1 MTDDL
6 AFNAA
11 AHAEIRM
18 VPIDQIRLVNPRD
31 RNRKRFTQM
40 VENIGA
46 VGLKKPITARLADD
60 GMYELVCGQG
70 RIEAFQTLGETEI
83 PVVVLDITRE
93 ELLIMS
99 IIENS
104 ARLPV
109 TTMEGISELAALRDA
124 GASYE
129 AIGRQVGYSGQQV
142 SDLLQLYDH
151 GEERLLHAVRA
162 GDIPL
167 HSAVVIAECQGQPMQ
182 EALLRIQQE
191 QHLST
196 PELRRIRNLITARK
210 AFGPT
215 QGKTGSRPA
224 LTAEGIVRAVKKE
237 QERQR
242 ETLKKAQLCEKRLIF
257 VVNALKTLFRDEYFV
272 TLLRAE
278 SLNDLPRYLADAMH
292 GG

>member
-6 AFNAA
+6 AYNAA
-11 AHAEIRM
+11 AHADICM
-18 VPIDQIRLVNPRD
+18 VPLDQIRLVNPRE

-70 RIEAFQTLGETEI
+70 RIEAFRALGETTI
-83 PVVVLDITRE
+83 PVVVLNITRE

-104 ARLPV
+104 AHLPV
-109 TTMEGISELAALRDA
+109 TTMEGVAELAGLRES
-124 GASYE
+124 GYSYE
-129 AIGRQVGYSGQQV
+129 EIGRQVGFSGVQV
-142 SDLLQLYDH
+142 SDMLRLYDH
-151 GEERLLHAVRA
+151 GEERLLHAVRN
-162 GDIPL
+162 GEIPL

-182 EALLRIQQE
+182 EALLRIQRE
-191 QHLST
+191 QHLSAA
-196 PELRRIRNLITARK
+196 ELRRIRNLMTARK

-215 QGKTGSRPA
+215 QGKTGSRQA

-257 VVNALKTLFRDEYFV
+257 VVNALKTLFRDDYFT

-278 SLNDLPRYLADAMH
+278 GLSDLPRYLADAMH

>member
-1 MTDDL
+1 MSDSL
-6 AFNAA
+6 AYNAA
-11 AHAEIRM
+11 ADADIRM
-18 VPIDQIRLVNPRD
+18 VPMDQIRLVNPRD

-40 VENIGA
+40 VENISA
-46 VGLKKPITARLADD
+46 VGLKKPVTARLAED
-60 GMYELVCGQG
+60 GKYELVCGQG
-70 RIEAFQTLGETEI
+70 RIEALQMLGETEI
-83 PVVVLDITRE
+83 PVVVLNITRE

-109 TTMEGISELAALRDA
+109 TTMEGMAELAALRDA
-124 GASYE
+124 GASIE
-129 AIGRQVGYSGQQV
+129 AIGRQVGFSGKHV
-142 SDLLQLYDH
+142 TDLLQLYDH
-151 GEERLLHAVRA
+151 GEERLLHAVQNGA
-162 GDIPL
+162 IPL

-191 QHLST
+191 QQLSIA
-196 PELRRIRNLITARK
+196 ELRRIRNLMTARK
-210 AFGPT
+210 AFGPR

-224 LTAEGIVRAVKKE
+224 MTAEGIVRAVKKE

-278 SLNDLPRYLADAMH
+278 GLHDLPRYLADAMH